1 MKLVIIGSSNV
12 LLTDRLNVERILI
25 LSVAYPEQTLQK
37 FRLKYIFLLEKT
49 LINNVCNVFATSF
62 TSVNYDSWD
71 SPMQYMLNKFRTCL
85 FKHHI
90 CVMYFTMNQVG
101 NPVQLYVHQKFI
113 YISYLLPSFTKRNPM
128 GKYSGMGFS
137 MNCNGGISIQR
148 KSFEAKYWRVR

>member
-25 LSVAYPEQTLQK
+25 CQWRTRN
-37 FRLKYIFLLEKT
+37 RLYKNFDWNTFSSWKKT

-113 YISYLLPSFTKRNPM
+113 YISYLLQSFTKRNPM